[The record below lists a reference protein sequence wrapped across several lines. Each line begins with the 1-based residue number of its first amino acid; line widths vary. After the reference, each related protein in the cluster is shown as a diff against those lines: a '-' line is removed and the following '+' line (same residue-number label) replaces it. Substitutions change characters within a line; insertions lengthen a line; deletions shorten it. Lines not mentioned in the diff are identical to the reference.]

1 MEVQSSRFK
10 AQGWLPRIAW
20 RLAALCLALG
30 GFGFVAPAQEARSRP
45 SLVELNQAGFVSFKA
60 EAREVSPV
68 SRSVGWPMVF
78 TPQYFL
84 DENNVVHRVLVDKAG
99 AFVFGYDLVVKP
111 LAGTKQFE
119 VSVRPLS
126 ADFEELLRKRQ
137 TPNAPRARLGLNIP
151 TLPATEAQIL
161 DDGDAFALDLLVNT
175 QLGIKIVDVVKL
187 SFDRARL
194 IERPA
199 APPRDFTLD
208 KVELA
213 VKDFRLFIN
222 GTEVTGQNVKRD
234 CEGALVWFYV
244 TGKGRFIFSLIPRDG
259 HDFKKDAIVEDNK
272 IAFSMDGD
280 YYEWESREPIVPGG
294 GHWNLWV
301 MREAEYDVPEL
312 FNTPAPEKRKTADG
326 ADWLSSAK
334 PESVN
339 ALAPKPETAKPRWWM
354 RPLRL
359 LIRIGGSDRLESL
372 LPKALRRPLK

>member
-1 MEVQSSRFK
+1 
-10 AQGWLPRIAW
+10 
-20 RLAALCLALG
+20 LAAI
-30 GFGFVAPAQEARSRP
+30 AQEARSRP

-60 EAREVSPV
+60 EAREVAPV
-68 SRSVGWPMVF
+68 SRSVPWPMPF

-84 DENNVVHRVLVDKAG
+84 DENNVVHRILVDKAG

-111 LAGTKQFE
+111 LADQRKFD
-119 VSVRPLS
+119 VSIRPLS

-137 TPNAPRARLGLNIP
+137 TPNAARARLGLNIP
-151 TLPATEAQIL
+151 TLPAAGETQIL

-175 QLGIKIVDVVKL
+175 QLGVKIVDVVKL

-194 IERPA
+194 LERPL
-199 APPRDFTLD
+199 APARDFTLD

-213 VKDFRLFIN
+213 VKDFRLYIN
-222 GTEVTGQNVKRD
+222 GAEVTGQNVKRD

-244 TGKGRFIFSLIPRDG
+244 TGKGRFIFSLIPRPG

-272 IAFSMDGD
+272 IAFTLDGD

-301 MREAEYDVPEL
+301 MREADFDTPEM
-312 FNTPAPEKRKTADG
+312 FAPPPPEKKKARDTEA
-326 ADWLSSAK
+326 WRVSTS
-334 PESVN
+334 PEN
-339 ALAPKPETAKPRWWM
+339 ANNLQPKSEQPKLRWWL

-359 LIRIGGSDRLESL
+359 LIRIGGTDRLESL
-372 LPKALRRPLK
+372 LPKALRTPPN